1 MAQEHDCCARGPF
14 GQSHRD
20 AVLRFEAGST
30 PTDSA
35 HLWTRAGW
43 DLEQCA
49 PESGLCVLRCPAG
62 ELAERAG
69 EHPLLALLD
78 DAWRQANAPLGPV
91 ALVGI
96 VNVTPDSFSDGGAH
110 PSASAAVEHGL
121 RLVEEGATLLDV
133 GGESTRPG
141 ARAVGVEEEL
151 ERVSPV
157 IEGLVAATRAPV
169 CVDTSKAAVARQA
182 IALGASL
189 VNDVS
194 AGLADAEMLPLVAER
209 DVGYVLMHMQGK
221 PADMQDD
228 PRYADC
234 PGEVRRFLRA
244 RTHACLKAGIAAPR
258 IAIDPGIGFGKRL
271 GDNLQLL
278 AQLAELR
285 SLGLPLYLGPSRKTF
300 IGELTGV
307 KAADQRILGT
317 AGAVAACV
325 LHGADLVRVHDV
337 AAMREAAA
345 VACGVA
351 GRELM
356 DPSSDSRAPLT
367 TLWRRRA

>member
-1 MAQEHDCCARGPF
+1 MD
-14 GQSHRD
+14 
-20 AVLRFEAGST
+20 EAGS
-30 PTDSA
+30 
-35 HLWTRAGW
+35 AG
-43 DLEQCA
+43 
-49 PESGLCVLRCPAG
+49 PAA

-78 DAWRQANAPLGPV
+78 DAWRQANTPVGPL

-96 VNVTPDSFSDGGAH
+96 VNVTPDSFSDGGAYA
-110 PSASAAVEHGL
+110 SARAAVEHGL
-121 RLVEEGATLLDV
+121 RLVDEGASLLDV

-141 ARAVGVEEEL
+141 ARAVDAEEEL

-157 IEGLVAATRAPV
+157 IEGLVAATSAPV

-182 IALGASL
+182 IELGASL

-194 AGLADAEMLPLVAER
+194 AGLADEEMLPLVAEH

-234 PGEVRRFLRA
+234 AGEVRRFLRA
-244 RTHACLKAGIAAPR
+244 RAHACLKAGIAAPR
-258 IAIDPGIGFGKRL
+258 IAVDPGIGFGKRL

-285 SLGLPLYLGPSRKTF
+285 CLGLPLYLGPSRKTF
-300 IGELTGV
+300 IGELTDV
-307 KAADQRILGT
+307 KAADQRIFGT
-317 AGAVAACV
+317 AGAVAACA
-325 LHGADLVRVHDV
+325 LQGADLVRVHDV